1 VSKLCVSQIL
11 STLSVKIL
19 SALSLELSA
28 LKGLALNPPPAK
40 TFYKGRPLK
49 NGKFLPGKEG
59 KILTGVIHY
68 VFRG

>member
-1 VSKLCVSQIL
+1 VI
-11 STLSVKIL
+11 KIL

-28 LKGLALNPPPAK
+28 LKGLTLNPSQAK
-40 TFYKGRPLK
+40 TFYKGKPLK

-59 KILTGVIHY
+59 KHY